1 MRRSDTLG
9 SRYRRF
15 CARRRRFFT
24 EDYPRV
30 IERNF
35 RNVRAACLMAC
46 AIAALFT
53 PVAALC
59 VPAWH
64 PSVAHYALAPIALV
78 LYGLMS
84 VASPRLATRPWAA
97 AAACLVVEA
106 LLLVAIGLLDTVFAA
121 GRVGVLTQP
130 VGIGLGVLIATPWG
144 LPLGVLGLTDALFVA
159 LSFATKPLAAAETDL
174 FSVCVGFVVAIAV
187 AQLALGLRLQD
198 FDARER
204 YRELSERDALTGLL
218 NRGALAAAAARLIGS
233 DAEQASGGRSG
244 AHASAP
250 VSLIMV
256 DIDAFKQVNDNYG
269 HDAGD
274 DLLRTMGDIL
284 QASFRATDAVGR
296 FGGDEFMV
304 IAPGLTDPAVAR
316 AKLARVQAAFGERG
330 SHQVGA
336 PVSCSCGVAVAPAGA
351 ASFERLFRAADEALY
366 EVKRAGKGN
375 VAVREYTEREPG
387 EDRRRRG
394 EGGEAVARER

>member
-53 PVAALC
+53 PVAALS

-64 PSVAHYALAPIALV
+64 PSVAHYALAPIALA
-78 LYGLMS
+78 LYGLMR

-144 LPLGVLGLTDALFVA
+144 LPLGVPGLTDALFVA
-159 LSFATKPLAAAETDL
+159 LSFATKPLAAIMHD
-174 FSVCVGFVVAIAV
+174 VGRIAIPDAILCKPGRLTREESLRMIADGECGAFNPELLSCFFVVEPQVAALYQAPAADSAHKPEGDAV
-187 AQLALGLRLQD
+187 
-198 FDARER
+198 
-204 YRELSERDALTGLL
+204 
-218 NRGALAAAAARLIGS
+218 
-233 DAEQASGGRSG
+233 
-244 AHASAP
+244 SAP
-250 VSLIMV
+250 HTTTPP
-256 DIDAFKQVNDNYG
+256 VN
-269 HDAGD
+269 
-274 DLLRTMGDIL
+274 
-284 QASFRATDAVGR
+284 
-296 FGGDEFMV
+296 
-304 IAPGLTDPAVAR
+304 
-316 AKLARVQAAFGERG
+316 
-330 SHQVGA
+330 
-336 PVSCSCGVAVAPAGA
+336 
-351 ASFERLFRAADEALY
+351 
-366 EVKRAGKGN
+366 
-375 VAVREYTEREPG
+375 
-387 EDRRRRG
+387 
-394 EGGEAVARER
+394 